1 MSDIDA
7 LTEQIRYGLERRR
20 ARRVELL
27 HELAALDAAIPRIE
41 AALAALT
48 DEEQPCPTTT
58 AAPTTSC
65 TPATSAPS
73 STAWG
78 WIAPL
83 TTEEPETTG
92 SSSTSPEDS
101 SSGQASQ
108 TEDIPPTTDGST
120 PTTSSPT
127 SALPAAEE
135 LLLEPSA
142 DVFASLRATQAEKDR
157 TKAERLTHVA
167 EVANAALREGRNPIL
182 AVANDLDVKISTAGV
197 YVSEARRAGHNIPR
211 VKIPAE
217 PVREPE
223 VPVHVA
229 YAVPTHREIADVV
242 NKATADN
249 IVAIDAVAMAFNVP
263 WPKAEEWIESCRGRG
278 MLVDPTAWTVDQA
291 REAIAQQLA
300 AEAS

>member
-1 MSDIDA
+1 MSDIAA
-7 LTEQIRYGLERRR
+7 LTEQIRYALDRRR
-20 ARRVELL
+20 SRRVELL
-27 HELAALDAAIPRIE
+27 HELAALNAAIPLIE
-41 AALAALT
+41 AALAAIT
-48 DEEQPCPTTT
+48 QEEPPCPTTT

-73 STAWG
+73 STVDT
-78 WIAPL
+78 

-92 SSSTSPEDS
+92 SSSTSPTGS

-108 TEDIPPTTDGST
+108 TEDIPPTTDSST

-127 SALPAAEE
+127 STLPAAEE

-142 DVFASLRATQAEKDR
+142 DVFASLRATEYQADKDTR
-157 TKAERLTHVA
+157 VAERDAKVA
-167 EVANAALREGRNPIL
+167 EIFNAAIDRGISPSQ
-182 AVANDLDVKISTAGV
+182 AVADHFGWKLATAHTNISD
-197 YVSEARRAGHNIPR
+197 ARRHGYNLPR
-211 VKIPAE
+211 ARVAH
-217 PVREPE
+217 PVREVP
-223 VPVHVA
+223 VDDRPVHVK

-249 IVAIDAVAMAFNVP
+249 VVAIDAVAMAFNVS
-263 WPKAEEWIESCRGRG
+263 WPRAEEWIESCRGRG

-291 REAIAQQLA
+291 REAIVQQLA